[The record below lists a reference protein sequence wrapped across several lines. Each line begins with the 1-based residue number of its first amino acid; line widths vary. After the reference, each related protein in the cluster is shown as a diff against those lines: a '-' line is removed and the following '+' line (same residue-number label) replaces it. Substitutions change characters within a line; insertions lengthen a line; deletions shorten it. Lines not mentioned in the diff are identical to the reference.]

1 MGAQGAVESHVSSS
15 GPSLSQQPHRTAHTQ
30 RTSSRYVLRLRVS
43 VVSRL
48 EIACR
53 NLPSQSFHRQHLR
66 SNEAGRPE
74 GGLVSSLSLVC
85 ALGRVACEAARR
97 RGREGLE
104 ARRLSRSTVLSRS
117 CRCLR
122 GRVYYIQ
129 YLTSTQ
135 KRRGRPPSREGL
147 GAHSFGQHSRPHRE
161 RTWLQTGA
169 TSSRRRRAPCGIWTS
184 PDGSDPRSKSTLQ
197 NKHSARRLSTRSTLN
212 CLLHPRAAICRS
224 TAVLTL
230 RSS

>member
-1 MGAQGAVESHVSSS
+1 MRAQGAVESYVSSS

-53 NLPSQSFHRQHLR
+53 NLPSQSFHRQHLDLR

-74 GGLVSSLSLVC
+74 DGLVSSLSLVC

-122 GRVYYIQ
+122 GRVYYI
-129 YLTSTQ
+129 YSTSRPP
-135 KRRGRPPSREGL
+135 RRGGDDHLQEKGSGLTLSANTADHTGNAHGCRPERPQVDAGELLAAYGRLRMEATLAAKARCRTNTRL
-147 GAHSFGQHSRPHRE
+147 GA
-161 RTWLQTGA
+161 
-169 TSSRRRRAPCGIWTS
+169 SRRGA
-184 PDGSDPRSKSTLQ
+184 
-197 NKHSARRLSTRSTLN
+197 LSTVYFIL
-212 CLLHPRAAICRS
+212 A
-224 TAVLTL
+224 L
-230 RSS
+230 RSVDRQRF

>member
-1 MGAQGAVESHVSSS
+1 MRAQGAVESYVSSS

-43 VVSRL
+43 VVSHI

-53 NLPSQSFHRQHLR
+53 NLPGQSFHRQHLR

-104 ARRLSRSTVLSRS
+104 GRRLSRSTVLSRS

-122 GRVYYIQ
+122 GRVCYIQ
-129 YLTSTQ
+129 YLTS
-135 KRRGRPPSREGL
+135 RRGGHDHLQEKGSGL
-147 GAHSFGQHSRPHRE
+147 TLSANTADAALKILAGCDG
-161 RTWLQTGA
+161 
-169 TSSRRRRAPCGIWTS
+169 APCTHTS
-184 PDGSDPRSKSTLQ
+184 
-197 NKHSARRLSTRSTLN
+197 LN
-212 CLLHPRAAICRS
+212 GDFTFLKG
-224 TAVLTL
+224 
-230 RSS
+230 